1 MKYKTTIL
9 GILVGVLALSSA
21 AVGQESSAVPFASG
35 ERLRY
40 EIVWPSGLRLGDAEF
55 VANSNQAGWAFTAD
69 ISANLPVIV
78 VQDKYQSSTDFSLC
92 STRFAKQV
100 IHGKRK
106 QNEEVEFD
114 QSDNTALRKNLADS
128 TTQDLIVPPCARDA
142 LAYLYYLR
150 QDLSQGRVPPPDDFN
165 FGPQMQISVSYV
177 ETRKIEAR
185 GVMQDADRLLIYVT
199 GGEKPINI
207 EVFLAKDAARTPLLL
222 QAPFELGTFSLRL
235 VE

>member
-1 MKYKTTIL
+1 MKNVRAVL
-9 GILVGVLALSSA
+9 GVIVGVLAIAGA
-21 AVGQESSAVPFASG
+21 AMGQGASVVPFASG

-55 VANSNQAGWAFTAD
+55 LANSNQAGWAFSAD
-69 ISANLPVIV
+69 ISANLPAIV

-100 IHGKRK
+100 THGRRN

-114 QSDNTALRKNLADS
+114 QSANTALRKNLADS
-128 TTQDLIVPPCARDA
+128 TTQDLVVPPCVRDA

-150 QDLSQGRVPPPDDFN
+150 QDLSHGRVPPPDDFN
-165 FGPQMQISVSYV
+165 FGPQMQVSVSYV
-177 ETRKIEAR
+177 ETRKIESR

-207 EVFLAKDAARTPLLL
+207 EVFLAKDEARTPLLL
-222 QAPFELGTFSLRL
+222 RAPFELGTFSLRL